1 MDIAKQIS
9 FGQQVREARESRGLS
24 QQALAELA
32 NTTQQ
37 SIDRIER
44 DVVKRSRSLIE
55 VAAVLDIPLS
65 VARSSTSNA
74 SVGGPA
80 NLQTDIK
87 VPVFGQAIGG
97 ARGEFVLNGNKIDDI
112 LAPPALRGVRDA
124 YAVYVSGESMEP
136 RYFAGE
142 VLFIN
147 PRLPV
152 RRGDFVVAQIA
163 QDEHSPPLAFVK
175 RFVGKNETLKLEQF
189 NPPEIL
195 EFDSA
200 DVVSVHKVVMS
211 GEG

>member
-1 MDIAKQIS
+1 MDKT
-9 FGQQVREARESRGLS
+9 FGQQVREARELLDWS
-24 QQALAELA
+24 QQQLAEAA

-44 DVVKRSRSLIE
+44 DAVKRSRSHVE
-55 VAAVLDIPLS
+55 VASVLGIEIPTKIANN
-65 VARSSTSNA
+65 ARIS
-74 SVGGPA
+74 GPA
-80 NLQTDIK
+80 NLDIGSK
-87 VPVFGQAIGG
+87 LPAYGQAIGG
-97 ARGEFVLNGNKIDDI
+97 SYGEFVLNGNKIDDI
-112 LAPPALRGVRDA
+112 LAPPALLGVRDA

-163 QDEHSPPLAFVK
+163 QDEHSPPLAYVK
-175 RFVGKNETLKLEQF
+175 RFVSKQGTLKLEQF

-195 EFDSA
+195 EFDGG
-200 DVVSVHKVVMS
+200 DVVSVHKVVMA

>member
-1 MDIAKQIS
+1 MDKT
-9 FGQQVREARESRGLS
+9 FGQQVREERERRGWS
-24 QQALAELA
+24 QQALADAA

-44 DVVKRSRSLIE
+44 DAVRRSRSHIE
-55 VAAVLDIPLS
+55 VASVLDIALP
-65 VARSSTSNA
+65 AKFANNA
-74 SVGGPA
+74 AVSGPA
-80 NLQTDIK
+80 NLDANSK
-87 VPVFGQAIGG
+87 LPAYGQAIGG
-97 ARGEFVLNGNKIDDI
+97 AYGEFMLNGNKIDDI
-112 LAPPALRGVRDA
+112 LAPPGLLGIRDA

-147 PRLPV
+147 PRLPI

-163 QDEHSPPLAFVK
+163 QDEHSAPLAYVK
-175 RFVGKNETLKLEQF
+175 RFVSKQGTLRLEQF
-189 NPPEIL
+189 NPPEVL